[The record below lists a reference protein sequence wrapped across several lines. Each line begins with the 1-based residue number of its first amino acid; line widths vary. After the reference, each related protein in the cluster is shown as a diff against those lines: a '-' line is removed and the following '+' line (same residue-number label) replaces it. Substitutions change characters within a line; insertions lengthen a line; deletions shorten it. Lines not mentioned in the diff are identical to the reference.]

1 MFQLKNYLLL
11 LIVLKF
17 GKNRILRL
25 ITMTINTKALLSTPL
40 LREELF
46 GLLALEDLLRC
57 TIESRIYPSL
67 HTGDHFYLS

>member
-1 MFQLKNYLLL
+1 MLHCEIIDPQNCHFLNLF
-11 LIVLKF
+11 I
-17 GKNRILRL
+17 ID
-25 ITMTINTKALLSTPL
+25 TEKALLSTPL

-67 HTGDHFYLS
+67 HTGDHIYLS